1 MTDIRQELL
10 ALQAQVVALTRSVYV
25 ADTQA
30 IAARKSA
37 EAAEAEV
44 ARLTG
49 RLVGSRAARDN
60 VIAERD
66 ALAAEIAAL
75 REAAQTLLN
84 CDDVSQHYEAGRSCE
99 TCNAVAAMNAVLSR
113 THPI

>member
-37 EAAEAEV
+37 EAAEAE
-44 ARLTG
+44 RD
-49 RLVGSRAARDN
+49 AARATN
-60 VIAERD
+60 VELSRTITDLTERLNAEADLTERLEAERD
-66 ALAAEIAAL
+66 ALAAESVVL
-75 REAAQTLLN
+75 REALKW
-84 CDDVSQHYEAGRSCE
+84 
-99 TCNAVAAMNAVLSR
+99 R
-113 THPI
+113 TVIL

>member
-37 EAAEAEV
+37 EAAEAERDGFRNDAAQWSREFGEVV
-44 ARLTG
+44 A
-49 RLVGSRAARDN
+49 
-60 VIAERD
+60 ECD
-66 ALAAEIAAL
+66 ALAAENVAL
-75 REAAQTLLN
+75 REALAKAIR
-84 CDDVSQHYEAGRSCE
+84 D
-99 TCNAVAAMNAVLSR
+99 SR
-113 THPI
+113 DTD